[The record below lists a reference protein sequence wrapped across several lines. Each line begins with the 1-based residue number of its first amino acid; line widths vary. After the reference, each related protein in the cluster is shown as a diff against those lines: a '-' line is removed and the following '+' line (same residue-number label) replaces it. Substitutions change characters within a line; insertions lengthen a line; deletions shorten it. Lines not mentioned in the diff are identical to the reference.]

1 MRNLYNLKIMYF
13 IKIVFCFIYF
23 ILISVYSF
31 GNPLELTLEE
41 FANEPL
47 GKVFFLR
54 HTLAPGFDANGEPEK
69 FNIEDCSTQRNLN
82 ITGRKQAKKL
92 GEEFVN
98 YGIKFRKIFSSQWCR
113 CIETGELLNL
123 GQVSLESS
131 LNSGFKGIFK
141 KEKSLL
147 ILKKILEA
155 LNDDDE
161 PILMVT
167 HYGTILATTGI
178 SVDSGGGVV
187 YNLKTRESKKILLK

>member
-1 MRNLYNLKIMYF
+1 
-13 IKIVFCFIYF
+13 VC
-23 ILISVYSF
+23 SF

-82 ITGRKQAKKL
+82 TTGRKQAKKL

>member
-13 IKIVFCFIYF
+13 IKIVFSFICF

-98 YGIKFRKIFSSQWCR
+98 YGIRFRKIFSSQWCR